1 MTATSRRSVHP
12 LVGLNYTL
20 RLVGHFGTMLILFSV
35 FAAQGDP
42 APLYLG
48 AVAQGLGWPHLAFLA
63 AGASPDGR
71 RTEHLLLY
79 VDALL
84 IGAWLPVI
92 HFALLPSAV
101 MVSGCYMAFLG
112 VGGPW
117 FTFRRMGLMGLS
129 ALLVTAV
136 TGFQFSLASGLTTN
150 ILSVACLL
158 GYGSMFGMQTYLQA
172 RRLIASRRLSDDQRN
187 ELLATSQLLDQAR
200 AAAESAQLQ
209 AEKANR
215 AKSMFLANVSH
226 ELRTPLNAI
235 IGYSEMLDED
245 VGAMSPDQVKADV
258 RRITS
263 AGRHLLSLI
272 DNVLD
277 LSKIE
282 AGEMQLRPETFD
294 LAPLIRETAMTA
306 RGLVEASGNQFMVRC
321 PESVGEVTLD
331 PTKVRQILLN
341 LLSNAAK
348 FTRNGSI
355 SLDVGR
361 DRSGSGDTILLVVR
375 DSGVGMSRDQI
386 SGLFRAFG
394 QVHGKGQ
401 QAKGTGLGLVLS
413 RQFCQLMGGDLTVDS
428 TPGKGSVFTARL
440 PGRTTGVSQVSDG

>member
-1 MTATSRRSVHP
+1 VTAASRRSVHP

-35 FAAQGDP
+35 FAAQGEP

-48 AVAQGLGWPHLAFLA
+48 AVALGLGWPHLAFLA

-71 RTEHLLLY
+71 RAEHLLLY
-79 VDALL
+79 ADALFV
-84 IGAWLPVI
+84 GAWLPVI

-117 FTFRRMGLMGLS
+117 FTLRRMGVMGVA

-136 TGFQFSLASGLTTN
+136 TGLHFAPTSGVTTN
-150 ILSVACLL
+150 VLSVVCLL

-172 RRLIASRRLSDDQRN
+172 RRLIASRRLADDQRN
-187 ELLATSQLLDQAR
+187 EILATSHLLDQAR
-200 AAAESAQLQ
+200 AAAESARLQ

-245 VGAMSPDQVKADV
+245 VATMSPDQVKADV

-282 AGEMQLRPETFD
+282 AGEMPLRPETFD

-306 RGLVEASGNQFMVRC
+306 RGLVEASGNQFVVRC

-331 PTKVRQILLN
+331 PTKVRQVLLN

-348 FTRNGSI
+348 FTRNGAI

-361 DRSGSGDTILLVVR
+361 DRGAAGDAILLVVR
-375 DSGVGMSRDQI
+375 DSGIGMTREQI

-394 QVHGKGQ
+394 QVHAKGQ

-428 TPGKGSVFTARL
+428 SEGKGSVFTARL
-440 PGRTTGVSQVSDG
+440 PVRGPGAAQANDG